1 MIVCPWYFPPKKRVV
16 PSIRADLPDLR
27 RPSGKLKLSGREEN
41 ENGGNG
47 GTVVGYPMS
56 TRLFWEYMGYIWDI
70 YGIYMG
76 YIWDIYGI
84 YMGYIWDIYGI
95 YMGYIYMGYIV
106 YVCLTFGDISWVTD
120 IASLVDGFADSW
132 EYQHQGTGFEHS
144 SDRNFPKDW
153 YFWEIPL
160 DIFPP

>member
-1 MIVCPWYFPPKKRVV
+1 MIVCPWYFPKKK
-16 PSIRADLPDLR
+16 PCCSQH
-27 RPSGKLKLSGREEN
+27 PSGSPGSEAPERQAEVVWAWGKRERGER
-41 ENGGNG
+41 GNG
-47 GTVVGYPMS
+47 CGIS
-56 TRLFWEYMGYIWDI
+56 HEYEIILGI

-84 YMGYIWDIYGI
+84 YMGCIWDIY
-95 YMGYIYMGYIV
+95 MGYTYMGYIV
-106 YVCLTFGDISWVTD
+106 YVCLTFGDISWVMD